1 MANIS
6 PVTNLDFF
14 ETKAA
19 LKTFLSNQTR
29 FADYDFEGSNMNV
42 LLDLLSY
49 NTFYNNYYYNMAIS
63 EMFLDSAQER
73 NSMISHAKELN
84 YLPRSRRSAKA
95 IVTFNIT
102 ASQAGNFFIIPKD
115 TKISGKCGNTTF
127 SFLTEK
133 AYTAVTAQVATLA
146 NPTVP
151 GVYLPRT
158 FTVAA
163 VDVFQGRLIT
173 ETLDIADT
181 VLSNN
186 MIDTRSLYVEVNGV
200 EYVYKT
206 DIFGITATD
215 KVFYLQPEEDEK
227 YSIQF
232 GQDKFGVQPE
242 SSDVITAKYRINS
255 AEEAN
260 GVTSMTSSG
269 IAGASNVSITVTSP
283 SVGGSS
289 AETNESIRT
298 FAPKALQVQER
309 AVTKRDYEIL
319 LRSRFPNIEAISV
332 YGGDEVDPPQFGK
345 VIISVDVTGGEG
357 AADFEIASFTD
368 YLKDKT
374 PLTIEPVFVPAKFLF
389 IDTVVDV
396 VFDPNITTKSASQ
409 IRSEVK
415 SAVTGYSTSSL
426 ADFNKTLRQSRLSAT
441 LDSVD
446 GSIIS
451 SSIFASPIIQ
461 VVPILNTIQNPAFSY
476 ETSLVKPYAYDA
488 ITGLSGFTPAIRT
501 TKLTIEGTVCRLQ
514 DDGAGKM
521 MAVTASSTSPSVF
534 KRSIG
539 TINYITGAV
548 KLSNLIVDSFEGN
561 AIKFIANSVA
571 KDVKAPKDRII
582 TIRDEDITV
591 NVTSLTE

>member
-6 PVTNLDFF
+6 PVQNLDFF
-14 ETKAA
+14 ETKSA
-19 LKTFLSNQTR
+19 LKTYLSNQNR

-42 LLDLLSY
+42 LLDLLAY

-73 NSMISHAKELN
+73 NSLVSHAKELN
-84 YLPRSRRSAKA
+84 YMPRSRRSAKA
-95 IVTFNIT
+95 TVTFNIT
-102 ASQAGNFFIIPKD
+102 ATQSGNFFVIPKD
-115 TKISGKCGNTTF
+115 TKVNGKCGNTTF
-127 SFLTEK
+127 TFIADK
-133 AYTAVTAQVATLA
+133 AYTAVSNEVAT
-146 NPTVP
+146 NPLGPRVYTAT
-151 GVYLPRT
+151 GVEVY
-158 FTVAA
+158 
-163 VDVFQGRLIT
+163 QGRLMT
-173 ETLDIADT
+173 ETLDISDT
-181 VLSNN
+181 TLSNE
-186 MIDTRSLYVEVNGV
+186 MIDSSSLYVEVNNE

-215 KVFYLQPEEDEK
+215 KVFYLQPEEDNK

-232 GQDKFGVQPE
+232 GQDKFGKQPTAG
-242 SSDVITAKYRINS
+242 DTITAKYRITS
-255 AEEAN
+255 GPDAN
-260 GVTSMTSSG
+260 GVTSMTSNG
-269 IAGASNVSITVTSP
+269 IAGAGGVNVTVTIP
-283 SVGGSS
+283 SAGGLLT
-289 AETNESIRT
+289 ETSESIRM

-319 LRSRFPNIEAISV
+319 LRNRFPNIEAISV

-409 IRSEVK
+409 IRSEITNAIT
-415 SAVTGYSTSSL
+415 SYSTSNL
-426 ADFNKTLRQSRLSAT
+426 ADFNKTLRQSRLAAT
-441 LDSVD
+441 LDAVD
-446 GSIIS
+446 NSIIS

-461 VVPILNTIQNPAFSY
+461 YVPVLSIVTNPAFSY
-476 ETSLVKPYAYDA
+476 ETALVQPYAYDA
-488 ITGLSGFTPAIRT
+488 TTGLSGFTPAVRT
-501 TKLTIEGTVCRLQ
+501 TKLTIEGTLCTLQ

-521 MAVTASSTSPSVF
+521 MAVTASTASVSVF

-539 TINYITGAV
+539 TINYSTGAI
-548 KLSNLIVDSFEGN
+548 KLSNLVVDSYEGS

-582 TIRDEDITV
+582 TIRGEDITV
-591 NVTSLTE
+591 NVTTLTE

>member
-6 PVTNLDFF
+6 PVQNLDFF
-14 ETKAA
+14 ETKTA
-19 LKTFLSNQTR
+19 LKNYLSNQDR

-42 LLDLLSY
+42 LLDLLAY

-95 IVTFNIT
+95 VVTFNIT
-102 ASQAGNFFIIPKD
+102 ATQSGNFFVIPKD
-115 TKISGKCGNTTF
+115 TKISGKCGNVTF
-127 SFLTEK
+127 TFLTEK
-133 AYTAVTAQVATLA
+133 AYTAVTTQVATDPLTPRLYTIA
-146 NPTVP
+146 NVE
-151 GVYLPRT
+151 
-158 FTVAA
+158 
-163 VDVFQGRLIT
+163 VFQGRLIT
-173 ETLDIADT
+173 ETLDISDT
-181 VLSNN
+181 TLSNK
-186 MIDTRSLYVEVNGV
+186 MIDTRSLYVEVNEE

-227 YSIQF
+227 YSLQF
-232 GQDKFGVQPE
+232 GQDKFGKQPTAG
-242 SSDVITAKYRINS
+242 DTITAKYRISS

-260 GVTSMTSSG
+260 GVTSMTSNG
-269 IAGASNVSITVTSP
+269 LAGAANVSIVVTTP
-283 SVGGSS
+283 SNGGLS
-289 AETNESIRT
+289 AETVESIRA

-309 AVTKRDYEIL
+309 AVTTRDYEIL
-319 LRSRFPNIEAISV
+319 LRNRFPNIEAISV

-389 IDTVVDV
+389 VDTVVDV

-409 IRSEVK
+409 IRSEVT
-415 SAVTGYSTSSL
+415 SAITAYSTASL
-426 ADFNKTLRQSRLSAT
+426 ADFNKTLRQSRLAAT
-441 LDSVD
+441 LDAVD
-446 GSIIS
+446 NSIIS

-461 VVPILNTIQNPAFSY
+461 YVPVLNTVSNPAFSY
-476 ETSLVKPYAYDA
+476 ETALVQPYAFDA
-488 ITGLSGFTPAIRT
+488 TTGLSGFTPAVRT
-501 TKLTIEGTVCRLQ
+501 TKLTIEGTLVTLQ

-521 MAVTASSTSPSVF
+521 MAVTASTSSVSVF

-539 TINYITGAV
+539 TINYTTGAI
-548 KLSNLIVDSFEGN
+548 KLSNLIVDSYEGG

-571 KDVKAPKDRII
+571 KDIKAPKDRII
-582 TIRDEDITV
+582 TIRGEDITV
-591 NVTSLTE
+591 NVTTLTE

>member
-6 PVTNLDFF
+6 PVQNLDFF
-14 ETKAA
+14 ETKTA
-19 LKTFLSNQTR
+19 LKNYLSNQAR

-42 LLDLLSY
+42 LLDLLAY

-95 IVTFNIT
+95 VVTFNVT
-102 ASQAGNFFIIPKD
+102 ATQSGNFFIIPKD
-115 TKISGKCGNTTF
+115 TKINGKCGNTTF
-127 SFLTEK
+127 TFLTEK
-133 AYTAVTAQVATLA
+133 AYTAVTAMTDASS
-146 NPTVP
+146 
-151 GVYLPRT
+151 PRK
-158 FTVAA
+158 FLVQD
-163 VDVFQGRLIT
+163 VEVFQGRLIT
-173 ETLDIADT
+173 ETLDTSNT

-186 MIDTRSLYVEVNGV
+186 MIDTRSLYVEVNGE

-232 GQDKFGVQPE
+232 GQDKFGKQPTPG
-242 SSDVITAKYRINS
+242 DNITAKYRINS

-260 GVTSMTSSG
+260 GVTSMTSNG
-269 IAGASNVSITVTSP
+269 LAGAANVSITVTTP
-283 SVGGSS
+283 SNGGLS
-289 AETNESIRT
+289 AESVESIRA

-309 AVTKRDYEIL
+309 AVTTRDYEIL
-319 LRSRFPNIEAISV
+319 LRNRFPNIEAISV
-332 YGGDEVDPPQFGK
+332 YGGDEVNPPQFGK

-389 IDTVVDV
+389 VDTVVDV
-396 VFDPNITTKSASQ
+396 VFDPNITTKSPSQ
-409 IRSEVK
+409 IRSEVTN
-415 SAVTGYSTSSL
+415 AITGYSTSTL
-426 ADFNKTLRQSRLSAT
+426 ADFNKTLRQSRLAAT
-441 LDSVD
+441 LDAVD
-446 GSIIS
+446 NSIIS

-461 VVPILNTIQNPAFSY
+461 YVPVLSTVSNPAFSY
-476 ETSLVKPYAYDA
+476 ETALVQPYAYDA
-488 ITGLSGFTPAIRT
+488 TTGLSGFTPAVRT
-501 TKLTIEGTVCRLQ
+501 TKLTIEGTLVTLQ

-521 MAVTASSTSPSVF
+521 MAVTASTASVSVF
-534 KRSIG
+534 KRNIG
-539 TINYITGAV
+539 TIDYSTGAI
-548 KLSNLIVDSFEGN
+548 KLSNLVVDSYEGG

-582 TIRDEDITV
+582 TIRGEDITV
-591 NVTSLTE
+591 NVTTLTE

>member
-6 PVTNLDFF
+6 PIQNLDFF
-14 ETKAA
+14 ETKSA
-19 LKTFLSNQTR
+19 LKTYLSNQDR

-42 LLDLLSY
+42 LLDLLAY

-95 IVTFNIT
+95 VVTFNVT
-102 ASQAGNFFIIPKD
+102 ATQSGNFFIIPKD
-115 TKISGKCGNTTF
+115 TKINGKCGNTTF
-127 SFLTEK
+127 TFLTEK
-133 AYTAVTAQVATLA
+133 AYTAVTAMTDASS
-146 NPTVP
+146 
-151 GVYLPRT
+151 PRK
-158 FTVAA
+158 FLVQD
-163 VDVFQGRLIT
+163 VEVFQGRLIT
-173 ETLDIADT
+173 ETLDTSNT

-186 MIDTRSLYVEVNGV
+186 MIDTRSLYVEVNGE

-232 GQDKFGVQPE
+232 GQDKFGKQPTPG
-242 SSDVITAKYRINS
+242 DNITAKYRINS

-260 GVTSMTSSG
+260 GVTSMTSNG
-269 IAGASNVSITVTSP
+269 LAGAANVSITVTTP
-283 SVGGSS
+283 SNGGLS
-289 AETNESIRT
+289 AESVESIRA

-309 AVTKRDYEIL
+309 AVTTRDYEIL
-319 LRSRFPNIEAISV
+319 LRNRFPNIEAISV
-332 YGGDEVDPPQFGK
+332 YGGDEVNPPEFGK

-357 AADFEIASFTD
+357 AADFEIASFTE

-389 IDTVVDV
+389 VDTVVDV
-396 VFDPNITTKSASQ
+396 VFDPNITTKSPSQ
-409 IRSEVK
+409 IRSEVTN
-415 SAVTGYSTSSL
+415 AITGYSTSTL
-426 ADFNKTLRQSRLSAT
+426 ADFNKTLRQSRLAAT
-441 LDSVD
+441 LDAVD
-446 GSIIS
+446 NSIIS

-461 VVPILNTIQNPAFSY
+461 YVPVLSTVSNPAFSY
-476 ETSLVKPYAYDA
+476 ETALVQPYAYDA
-488 ITGLSGFTPAIRT
+488 TTGLSGFTPAVRT
-501 TKLTIEGTVCRLQ
+501 TKLTIEGTLVTLQ
-514 DDGAGKM
+514 DDGSGKM
-521 MAVTASSTSPSVF
+521 MAVTASTASVSVF
-534 KRSIG
+534 KRNIG
-539 TINYITGAV
+539 TIDYSTGAI
-548 KLSNLIVDSFEGN
+548 KLSNLVVDSYEGS

-582 TIRDEDITV
+582 TIRGEDITV
-591 NVTSLTE
+591 NVTTLTE

>member
-6 PVTNLDFF
+6 PVQNLDFF
-14 ETKAA
+14 ETKSA
-19 LKTFLSNQTR
+19 LKTYLSNQDR

-42 LLDLLSY
+42 LLDLLAY

-73 NSMISHAKELN
+73 NSLVSHAKELN
-84 YLPRSRRSAKA
+84 YMPRSRRSAKA
-95 IVTFNIT
+95 TVTFNIT
-102 ASQAGNFFIIPKD
+102 ATQSGNFFVIPKD
-115 TKISGKCGNTTF
+115 TKVNGKCGNTTF
-127 SFLTEK
+127 TFIADK
-133 AYTAVTAQVATLA
+133 AYTAVSNEVAT
-146 NPTVP
+146 NPLGPRVYTAT
-151 GVYLPRT
+151 GVEVY
-158 FTVAA
+158 
-163 VDVFQGRLIT
+163 QGRLMT
-173 ETLDIADT
+173 ETLDISDT
-181 VLSNN
+181 TLSNE
-186 MIDTRSLYVEVNGV
+186 MIDSSSLYVEVNNE

-215 KVFYLQPEEDEK
+215 KVFYLQPEEDNK

-232 GQDKFGVQPE
+232 GQDKFGKQPTAG
-242 SSDVITAKYRINS
+242 DTITAKYRITS
-255 AEEAN
+255 GPDAN
-260 GVTSMTSSG
+260 GVTSMTSNG
-269 IAGASNVSITVTSP
+269 LTGAGGVNVTVTIP
-283 SVGGSS
+283 SAGGLLT
-289 AETNESIRT
+289 ETSESIRM

-332 YGGDEVDPPQFGK
+332 YGGDEVEPPQFGK

-357 AADFEIASFTD
+357 AADFEIASFSD

-409 IRSEVK
+409 IRSEVMAALT
-415 SAVTGYSTSSL
+415 SYSTTNLS
-426 ADFNKTLRQSRLSAT
+426 DFNKTLRQSRLAAA

-446 GSIIS
+446 NSIIS

-461 VVPILNTIQNPAFSY
+461 VVPILSTVQNPAFSY
-476 ETSLVKPYAYDA
+476 ETALVQPYAYDA
-488 ITGLSGFTPAIRT
+488 TTGLSGFTPAVRT
-501 TKLTIEGTVCRLQ
+501 SKLTIEGTLVSLQ

-521 MAVTASSTSPSVF
+521 MAVTASSADVSVF
-534 KRSIG
+534 KRNVG
-539 TINYITGAV
+539 TINYSTGAI
-548 KLSNLIVDSFEGN
+548 KLSNLIVDSYEGG

-582 TIRDEDITV
+582 TIRGEDITV

>member
-6 PVTNLDFF
+6 PVQDLDFF
-14 ETKAA
+14 ETKTA
-19 LKTFLSNQTR
+19 LKNYLSNQDR

-42 LLDLLSY
+42 LLDLLAY

-95 IVTFNIT
+95 VVTFNIT
-102 ASQAGNFFIIPKD
+102 ATQSGNFFVIPKD
-115 TKISGKCGNTTF
+115 TKISGKCGNVTF
-127 SFLTEK
+127 TFLTEK
-133 AYTAVTAQVATLA
+133 AYTAVTTQVAVII
-146 NPTVP
+146 N
-151 GVYLPRT
+151 GVVQPRT
-158 FTVAA
+158 YTATDVE
-163 VDVFQGRLIT
+163 VFQGRLIT
-173 ETLDIADT
+173 ETLDISDT
-181 VLSNN
+181 TLSNK
-186 MIDTRSLYVEVNGV
+186 MIDTRSLYVEVNEE

-227 YSIQF
+227 YSLQF
-232 GQDKFGVQPE
+232 GQDKFGKQPTAG
-242 SSDVITAKYRINS
+242 DTITAKYRISS

-260 GVTSMTSSG
+260 GVTSMTSNG
-269 IAGASNVSITVTSP
+269 LAGAANVSIVVTTP
-283 SVGGSS
+283 SNGGLS
-289 AETNESIRT
+289 AETVESIRA

-309 AVTKRDYEIL
+309 AVTTRDYEIL
-319 LRSRFPNIEAISV
+319 LRNRFPNIEAISV

-389 IDTVVDV
+389 VDTVVDV

-409 IRSEVK
+409 IRSEVT
-415 SAVTGYSTSSL
+415 SAITAYSTASL
-426 ADFNKTLRQSRLSAT
+426 ADFNKTLRQSRLAAT
-441 LDSVD
+441 LDAVD
-446 GSIIS
+446 NSIIS

-461 VVPILNTIQNPAFSY
+461 YVPVLNTVSNPAFSY
-476 ETSLVKPYAYDA
+476 ETALVQPYAFDA
-488 ITGLSGFTPAIRT
+488 TTGLSGFTPAVRT
-501 TKLTIEGTVCRLQ
+501 TKLTIEGTLVTLQ

-521 MAVTASSTSPSVF
+521 MAVTASTSSVSVF

-539 TINYITGAV
+539 TINYTTGAI
-548 KLSNLIVDSFEGN
+548 KLSNLIVDSYEGG

-571 KDVKAPKDRII
+571 KDIKAPKDRII
-582 TIRDEDITV
+582 TIRGEDITV
-591 NVTSLTE
+591 NVTTLTE

>member
-6 PVTNLDFF
+6 PVQNLDFF
-14 ETKAA
+14 ETKSA
-19 LKTFLSNQTR
+19 LKTYLSNQTR

-42 LLDLLSY
+42 LLDLLAY

-95 IVTFNIT
+95 VVTFTIT
-102 ASQAGNFFIIPKD
+102 ATQSGNFFIIPKD

-127 SFLTEK
+127 TFLTEK
-133 AYTAVTAQVATLA
+133 AYTAVTAMTNAA
-146 NPTVP
+146 S
-151 GVYLPRT
+151 PRT
-158 FTVAA
+158 FLAQNVE
-163 VDVFQGRLIT
+163 VYQGRLIT
-173 ETLDIADT
+173 ETLDTSNT

-186 MIDTRSLYVEVNGV
+186 MIDTRSLYVEVNGE

-227 YSIQF
+227 YSLQF
-232 GQDKFGVQPE
+232 GQDKFGKQPTPG
-242 SSDVITAKYRINS
+242 DNITAKYRINS

-269 IAGASNVSITVTSP
+269 LPGASNVSIVVTTPSNGGLSP
-283 SVGGSS
+283 
-289 AETNESIRT
+289 ETTESIRA

-319 LRSRFPNIEAISV
+319 LRNRFPNIEAISV

-389 IDTVVDV
+389 IDTVVDI

-409 IRSEVK
+409 IRSEITNAIT
-415 SAVTGYSTSSL
+415 SYSTSNL
-426 ADFNKTLRQSRLSAT
+426 ADFNKTLRQSRLAAT
-441 LDSVD
+441 LDAVD
-446 GSIIS
+446 NSIIS

-461 VVPILNTIQNPAFSY
+461 YVPILSTVTNPAFSY
-476 ETSLVKPYAYDA
+476 ETALVQPYAYDA
-488 ITGLSGFTPAIRT
+488 TTGLSGFTPAVRT
-501 TKLTIEGTVCRLQ
+501 TKLTIEGTLCTLQ

-521 MAVTASSTSPSVF
+521 MAVTASTASVSVF

-539 TINYITGAV
+539 TINYSTGAI
-548 KLSNLIVDSFEGN
+548 KLSNLVVDSYEGS

-582 TIRDEDITV
+582 TIRGEDITV
-591 NVTSLTE
+591 NVTTLTE

>member
-6 PVTNLDFF
+6 PVQNLDFF
-14 ETKAA
+14 ETKTA
-19 LKTFLSNQTR
+19 LKNYLSNQAR

-42 LLDLLSY
+42 LLDLLAY

-95 IVTFNIT
+95 VVTFSVT
-102 ASQAGNFFIIPKD
+102 ATQSGNFFIIPKD
-115 TKISGKCGNTTF
+115 TKINGKCGNTTF
-127 SFLTEK
+127 TFLTEK
-133 AYTAVTAQVATLA
+133 AYTAVTAMTDASS
-146 NPTVP
+146 
-151 GVYLPRT
+151 PRT
-158 FTVAA
+158 FLVQN
-163 VDVFQGRLIT
+163 VEVYQGRLIT
-173 ETLDIADT
+173 ETLDTSNT

-186 MIDTRSLYVEVNGV
+186 MIDTRSLYVEVNGE

-232 GQDKFGVQPE
+232 GQDKFGKQPTPG
-242 SSDVITAKYRINS
+242 DNITAKYRINS

-260 GVTSMTSSG
+260 GVRSMTSNG
-269 IAGASNVSITVTSP
+269 LAGAANVSITVTTP
-283 SVGGSS
+283 SNGGLS
-289 AETNESIRT
+289 AESVESIRT

-319 LRSRFPNIEAISV
+319 LRNRFPNIEAISV
-332 YGGDEVDPPQFGK
+332 YGGDEVNPPQFGK

-389 IDTVVDV
+389 VDTVVDV

-415 SAVTGYSTSSL
+415 SAITGYSTSTL
-426 ADFNKTLRQSRLSAT
+426 ADFNKTLRQSRLAAT

-461 VVPILNTIQNPAFSY
+461 VVPILNTIQNPAYSY

-488 ITGLSGFTPAIRT
+488 TTGLSGFTPAIRT

-521 MAVTASSTSPSVF
+521 MAVTASTASVSVF

-539 TINYITGAV
+539 TIDYSTGAI
-548 KLSNLIVDSFEGN
+548 KLSNLVVDSYEGS

-582 TIRDEDITV
+582 TIRGEDITV
-591 NVTSLTE
+591 NVTTLTE

>member
-6 PVTNLDFF
+6 PVQDLDFF
-14 ETKAA
+14 ETKTA
-19 LKTFLSNQTR
+19 LKNYLSNQDR

-42 LLDLLSY
+42 LLDLLAY

-95 IVTFNIT
+95 VVTFNIT
-102 ASQAGNFFIIPKD
+102 ATQSSNFFVIPKD
-115 TKISGKCGNTTF
+115 TKISGKCGNVTF
-127 SFLTEK
+127 TFLTEK
-133 AYTAVTAQVATLA
+133 AYTAVTTQVATDPLTPRLYTIA
-146 NPTVP
+146 NVE
-151 GVYLPRT
+151 
-158 FTVAA
+158 
-163 VDVFQGRLIT
+163 VFQGRLIT
-173 ETLDIADT
+173 ETLDISDT
-181 VLSNN
+181 TLSNK
-186 MIDTRSLYVEVNGV
+186 MIDTRSLYVEVNEE

-227 YSIQF
+227 YSLQF
-232 GQDKFGVQPE
+232 GQDKFGKQPTAG
-242 SSDVITAKYRINS
+242 DTITAKYRISS

-269 IAGASNVSITVTSP
+269 LAGAANVSIVVTTP
-283 SVGGSS
+283 SNGGLS
-289 AETNESIRT
+289 AETVESIRA

-309 AVTKRDYEIL
+309 AVTTRDYEIL
-319 LRSRFPNIEAISV
+319 LRNRFPNIEAISV

-389 IDTVVDV
+389 VDTVVDV

-409 IRSEVK
+409 IRSEVT
-415 SAVTGYSTSSL
+415 SAITAYSTASL
-426 ADFNKTLRQSRLSAT
+426 ADFNKTLRQSRLAAT
-441 LDSVD
+441 LDAVD
-446 GSIIS
+446 NSIIS

-461 VVPILNTIQNPAFSY
+461 YVPVLNTVSNPAFSY
-476 ETSLVKPYAYDA
+476 ETALVQPYAFDA
-488 ITGLSGFTPAIRT
+488 TTGLSGFTPAVRT
-501 TKLTIEGTVCRLQ
+501 TKLTIEGTLVTLQ

-521 MAVTASSTSPSVF
+521 MAVTASTSSVSVF

-539 TINYITGAV
+539 TINYTTGAI
-548 KLSNLIVDSFEGN
+548 KLSNLIVDSYEGG

-571 KDVKAPKDRII
+571 KDIKAPKDRII
-582 TIRDEDITV
+582 TIRGEDITV
-591 NVTSLTE
+591 NVTTLTE

>member
-6 PVTNLDFF
+6 PVQNLDFF
-14 ETKAA
+14 ETKTA
-19 LKTFLSNQTR
+19 LKNYLSNQAR

-42 LLDLLSY
+42 LLDLLAY

-95 IVTFNIT
+95 VVTFNVT
-102 ASQAGNFFIIPKD
+102 ATQSGNFFIIPKD
-115 TKISGKCGNTTF
+115 TKINGKCGNTTF
-127 SFLTEK
+127 TFLTEK
-133 AYTAVTAQVATLA
+133 AYTAVTAMTDASS
-146 NPTVP
+146 
-151 GVYLPRT
+151 PRK
-158 FTVAA
+158 FLVQD
-163 VDVFQGRLIT
+163 VEVFQGRLIT
-173 ETLDIADT
+173 ETLDTSNT

-186 MIDTRSLYVEVNGV
+186 MIDTRSLYVEVNGE

-232 GQDKFGVQPE
+232 GQDKFGKQPTPG
-242 SSDVITAKYRINS
+242 DNITAKYRINS

-260 GVTSMTSSG
+260 GVTSMTSNG
-269 IAGASNVSITVTSP
+269 LAGASNVSITVTTP
-283 SVGGSS
+283 SNGGLS
-289 AETNESIRT
+289 AESVESIRA

-309 AVTKRDYEIL
+309 AVTTRDYEIL
-319 LRSRFPNIEAISV
+319 LRNRFPNIEAISV
-332 YGGDEVDPPQFGK
+332 YGGDEVNPPQFGK

-389 IDTVVDV
+389 VDTVVDV
-396 VFDPNITTKSASQ
+396 VFDPNITTKSPSQ
-409 IRSEVK
+409 IRSEVTN
-415 SAVTGYSTSSL
+415 AITGYSTSTL
-426 ADFNKTLRQSRLSAT
+426 ADFNKTLRQSRLAAT
-441 LDSVD
+441 LDAVD
-446 GSIIS
+446 NSIIS

-461 VVPILNTIQNPAFSY
+461 YVPVLSTVSNPAFSY
-476 ETSLVKPYAYDA
+476 ETALVQPYAYDA
-488 ITGLSGFTPAIRT
+488 TTGLSGFTPAVRT
-501 TKLTIEGTVCRLQ
+501 TKLTIEGTLVTLQ

-521 MAVTASSTSPSVF
+521 MAVTASTASVSVF
-534 KRSIG
+534 KRNIG
-539 TINYITGAV
+539 TIDYSTGAI
-548 KLSNLIVDSFEGN
+548 KLSNLVVDSYEGG

-582 TIRDEDITV
+582 TIRGEDITV
-591 NVTSLTE
+591 NVTTLTE

>member
-6 PVTNLDFF
+6 PVQNLDFF
-14 ETKAA
+14 ETKSA
-19 LKTFLSNQTR
+19 LKTYLSNQDR

-42 LLDLLSY
+42 LLDLLAY

-73 NSMISHAKELN
+73 NSLVSHAKELN
-84 YLPRSRRSAKA
+84 YMPRSRRSAKA
-95 IVTFNIT
+95 TVTFNIT
-102 ASQAGNFFIIPKD
+102 ATQSGNFFVIPKD
-115 TKISGKCGNTTF
+115 TKVNGKCGNTTF
-127 SFLTEK
+127 TFIADK
-133 AYTAVTAQVATLA
+133 AYTAVSNEVAT
-146 NPTVP
+146 NPLGPRVYTAT
-151 GVYLPRT
+151 GVEVY
-158 FTVAA
+158 
-163 VDVFQGRLIT
+163 QGRLMT
-173 ETLDIADT
+173 ETLDISDT
-181 VLSNN
+181 TLSNE
-186 MIDTRSLYVEVNGV
+186 MIDSSSLYVEVNNE

-215 KVFYLQPEEDEK
+215 KVFYLQPEEDNK

-232 GQDKFGVQPE
+232 GQDKFGKQPTAG
-242 SSDVITAKYRINS
+242 DTITAKYRITS
-255 AEEAN
+255 GPDAN
-260 GVTSMTSSG
+260 GVTSMTSNG
-269 IAGASNVSITVTSP
+269 IAGAGSVNVTVTSP
-283 SVGGSS
+283 SAGGLLT
-289 AETNESIRT
+289 ETSESIRM

-332 YGGDEVDPPQFGK
+332 YGGDEVEPPQFGK

-357 AADFEIASFTD
+357 AADFEIASFSD

-409 IRSEVK
+409 IRSEVMAALT
-415 SAVTGYSTSSL
+415 SYSTTNLS
-426 ADFNKTLRQSRLSAT
+426 DFNKTLRQSRLAAA

-446 GSIIS
+446 NSIIS

-461 VVPILNTIQNPAFSY
+461 VVPILSTVQNPAFSY
-476 ETSLVKPYAYDA
+476 ETALVQPYAYDA
-488 ITGLSGFTPAIRT
+488 TTGLSGFTPAVRT
-501 TKLTIEGTVCRLQ
+501 SKLTIEGTLVSLQ

-521 MAVTASSTSPSVF
+521 MAVTASSADVSVF
-534 KRSIG
+534 KRNVG
-539 TINYITGAV
+539 TINYSTGAI
-548 KLSNLIVDSFEGN
+548 KLSNLIVDSYEGG

-582 TIRDEDITV
+582 TIRGEDITV

>member
-6 PVTNLDFF
+6 PVQNLDFF
-14 ETKAA
+14 ETKSA
-19 LKTFLSNQTR
+19 LKTYLSNQTR

-42 LLDLLSY
+42 LLDLLAY

-95 IVTFNIT
+95 VVTFTIT
-102 ASQAGNFFIIPKD
+102 ATQSGNFFIIPKD

-127 SFLTEK
+127 TFLTEK
-133 AYTAVTAQVATLA
+133 AYTAVTAMTNASS
-146 NPTVP
+146 
-151 GVYLPRT
+151 PRT
-158 FTVAA
+158 FLAQNVE
-163 VDVFQGRLIT
+163 VYQGRLIT
-173 ETLDIADT
+173 ETLDTSNT

-186 MIDTRSLYVEVNGV
+186 MIDTRSLYVEVNGE

-227 YSIQF
+227 YSLQF
-232 GQDKFGVQPE
+232 GQDKFGKQPTPG
-242 SSDVITAKYRINS
+242 DNITAKYRINS

-269 IAGASNVSITVTSP
+269 LTGASNVSIVVTTPSNGGLSP
-283 SVGGSS
+283 
-289 AETNESIRT
+289 ETTESIRA

-319 LRSRFPNIEAISV
+319 LRNRFPNIEAISV

-409 IRSEVK
+409 IRSEITNAIT
-415 SAVTGYSTSSL
+415 SYSTSNL
-426 ADFNKTLRQSRLSAT
+426 ADFNKTLRQSRLAAT
-441 LDSVD
+441 LDAVD
-446 GSIIS
+446 NSIIS

-461 VVPILNTIQNPAFSY
+461 YVPILSIVTNPAFSY
-476 ETSLVKPYAYDA
+476 ETALVQPYAYDA
-488 ITGLSGFTPAIRT
+488 TTGLSGFTPAVRT
-501 TKLTIEGTVCRLQ
+501 TKLTIEGTLCTLQ

-521 MAVTASSTSPSVF
+521 MAVTASTSSVSVF

-539 TINYITGAV
+539 TINYSTGAI
-548 KLSNLIVDSFEGN
+548 KLSNLVVDSYEGS

-582 TIRDEDITV
+582 TIRGEDITV
-591 NVTSLTE
+591 NVTTLTE

>member
-6 PVTNLDFF
+6 PVQNLDFF
-14 ETKAA
+14 ETKSA
-19 LKTFLSNQTR
+19 LKTYLSNQDR

-42 LLDLLSY
+42 LLDLLAY

-95 IVTFNIT
+95 VVTFTIT
-102 ASQAGNFFIIPKD
+102 ATQSGNYFIIPKD

-127 SFLTEK
+127 TFLTEK
-133 AYTAVTAQVATLA
+133 AYSAVTAMTNAA
-146 NPTVP
+146 A
-151 GVYLPRT
+151 PRT
-158 FTVAA
+158 FLVQD
-163 VDVFQGRLIT
+163 VEVFQGRLIT
-173 ETLDIADT
+173 ETLDTSNTI
-181 VLSNN
+181 LSNN
-186 MIDTRSLYVEVNGV
+186 MIDTRSLYVEVNGE

-206 DIFGITATD
+206 DIFGITSTD

-232 GQDKFGVQPE
+232 GQDKFGKQPTPG
-242 SSDVITAKYRINS
+242 DNITAKYRINS

-260 GVTSMTSSG
+260 GVRSMTSNG
-269 IAGASNVSITVTSP
+269 LAGAANVSITVTTP
-283 SVGGSS
+283 SNGGLS
-289 AETNESIRT
+289 AESVESIRA

-309 AVTKRDYEIL
+309 AVTTRDYEIL
-319 LRSRFPNIEAISV
+319 LRNRFPNIEAISV

-389 IDTVVDV
+389 VDTVVDV
-396 VFDPNITTKSASQ
+396 VFDPNITTKSPSQ
-409 IRSEVK
+409 IRSEITNAIT
-415 SAVTGYSTSSL
+415 SYSTSTLS
-426 ADFNKTLRQSRLSAT
+426 DFNKTLRQSRLAAT
-441 LDSVD
+441 LDAVD
-446 GSIIS
+446 NSIIS

-461 VVPILNTIQNPAFSY
+461 YVPVLSIVSNPAFSY
-476 ETSLVKPYAYDA
+476 ETALVQPYAYDA
-488 ITGLSGFTPAIRT
+488 TTGLSGFTPAVRT
-501 TKLTIEGTVCRLQ
+501 TKLTIEGTLCTLQ

-521 MAVTASSTSPSVF
+521 MAVTASTASVSVF

-539 TINYITGAV
+539 TINYSTGAI
-548 KLSNLIVDSFEGN
+548 KLSNLVVDSYEGS
-561 AIKFIANSVA
+561 AVKFIANSVA

-582 TIRDEDITV
+582 TIRGEDITV
-591 NVTSLTE
+591 NVTTLTE

>member
-6 PVTNLDFF
+6 PVQNLDFF
-14 ETKAA
+14 ETKSA
-19 LKTFLSNQTR
+19 LKTYLSNQTR

-42 LLDLLSY
+42 LLDLLAY

-95 IVTFNIT
+95 VVTFTIT
-102 ASQAGNFFIIPKD
+102 ATQSGNFFIIPKE

-127 SFLTEK
+127 TFLTEK
-133 AYTAVTAQVATLA
+133 AYTAVTAMTDAA
-146 NPTVP
+146 S
-151 GVYLPRT
+151 PRT
-158 FTVAA
+158 FLAQNVE
-163 VDVFQGRLIT
+163 VYQGRLIT
-173 ETLDIADT
+173 ETLDTSNT

-186 MIDTRSLYVEVNGV
+186 MIDTRSLYVEVNGE

-227 YSIQF
+227 YSLQF
-232 GQDKFGVQPE
+232 GQDKFGKHPTPG
-242 SSDVITAKYRINS
+242 DNITAKYRINS

-269 IAGASNVSITVTSP
+269 LSGASNVSITVTTPSNGGLSP
-283 SVGGSS
+283 
-289 AETNESIRT
+289 ETTESIRA

-319 LRSRFPNIEAISV
+319 LRNRFPNIEAISV

-409 IRSEVK
+409 IRSEVMAALT
-415 SAVTGYSTSSL
+415 SYSTTNLS
-426 ADFNKTLRQSRLSAT
+426 DFNKTLRQSRLAAA

-446 GSIIS
+446 NSIIS

-461 VVPILNTIQNPAFSY
+461 VVPILSTVQNPAFSY
-476 ETSLVKPYAYDA
+476 ETALVQPYAYDA
-488 ITGLSGFTPAIRT
+488 TTGLSGFTPAVRT
-501 TKLTIEGTVCRLQ
+501 SKLTIEGTLVSLQ

-521 MAVTASSTSPSVF
+521 MAVTASSADVSVF
-534 KRSIG
+534 KRNVG
-539 TINYITGAV
+539 TINYSTGAI
-548 KLSNLIVDSFEGN
+548 KLSNLIVDSYEGG

-582 TIRDEDITV
+582 TIRGEDITV

>member
-6 PVTNLDFF
+6 PVQNLDFF
-14 ETKAA
+14 ETKTA
-19 LKTFLSNQTR
+19 LKNYLSNQDR

-42 LLDLLSY
+42 LLDLLAY

-95 IVTFNIT
+95 VVTFNIT
-102 ASQAGNFFIIPKD
+102 ATQSGNFFVIPKD
-115 TKISGKCGNTTF
+115 TKISGKCGNVTF
-127 SFLTEK
+127 TFLTEK
-133 AYTAVTAQVATLA
+133 AYTAVTTQVAVIS
-146 NPTVP
+146 N
-151 GVYLPRT
+151 GVVQPRT
-158 FTVAA
+158 YTATDVE
-163 VDVFQGRLIT
+163 VFQGRLIT
-173 ETLDIADT
+173 ETLDISDT
-181 VLSNN
+181 TLSNK
-186 MIDTRSLYVEVNGV
+186 MIDTRSLYVEVNEE

-227 YSIQF
+227 YSLQF
-232 GQDKFGVQPE
+232 GQDKFGKQPTAG
-242 SSDVITAKYRINS
+242 DTITAKYRISS

-260 GVTSMTSSG
+260 GVTSMTSNG
-269 IAGASNVSITVTSP
+269 LAGAANVSIVVTTP
-283 SVGGSS
+283 SNGGLS
-289 AETNESIRT
+289 AETVESIRA

-309 AVTKRDYEIL
+309 AVTTRDYEIL
-319 LRSRFPNIEAISV
+319 LRNRFPNIEAISV

-389 IDTVVDV
+389 VDTVVDV

-409 IRSEVK
+409 IRSEVT
-415 SAVTGYSTSSL
+415 SAITAYSTASL
-426 ADFNKTLRQSRLSAT
+426 ADFNKTLRQSRLAAT
-441 LDSVD
+441 LDAVD
-446 GSIIS
+446 NSIIS

-461 VVPILNTIQNPAFSY
+461 YVPVLNTVSNPAFSY
-476 ETSLVKPYAYDA
+476 ETALVQPYAFDA
-488 ITGLSGFTPAIRT
+488 TTGLSGFTPAVRT
-501 TKLTIEGTVCRLQ
+501 TKLTIEGTLVTLQ

-521 MAVTASSTSPSVF
+521 MAVTASTSSVSVF

-539 TINYITGAV
+539 TINYTTGAI
-548 KLSNLIVDSFEGN
+548 KLSNLIVDSYEGG

-571 KDVKAPKDRII
+571 KDIKAPKDRII
-582 TIRDEDITV
+582 TIRGEDITV
-591 NVTSLTE
+591 NVTTLTE

>member
-6 PVTNLDFF
+6 PVQDLDFF
-14 ETKAA
+14 ETKTA
-19 LKTFLSNQTR
+19 LKNYLSNQDR

-42 LLDLLSY
+42 LLDLLAY

-95 IVTFNIT
+95 VVTFNIT
-102 ASQAGNFFIIPKD
+102 ATQSGNFFVIPKD
-115 TKISGKCGNTTF
+115 TKISGKCGNVTF
-127 SFLTEK
+127 TFLTEK
-133 AYTAVTAQVATLA
+133 AYTAVTTQVATDPLTPRLYTIA
-146 NPTVP
+146 NVE
-151 GVYLPRT
+151 
-158 FTVAA
+158 
-163 VDVFQGRLIT
+163 VFQGRLIT
-173 ETLDIADT
+173 ETLDISDT
-181 VLSNN
+181 TLSNK
-186 MIDTRSLYVEVNGV
+186 MIDTRSLYVEVNEE

-227 YSIQF
+227 YSLQF
-232 GQDKFGVQPE
+232 GQDKFGKQPTAG
-242 SSDVITAKYRINS
+242 DTITAKYRISS

-269 IAGASNVSITVTSP
+269 LAGAANVSIVVTTP
-283 SVGGSS
+283 SNGGLS
-289 AETNESIRT
+289 AETVESIRA

-309 AVTKRDYEIL
+309 AVTTRDYEIL
-319 LRSRFPNIEAISV
+319 LRNRFPNIEAISV

-389 IDTVVDV
+389 VDTVVDV

-409 IRSEVK
+409 IRSEVT
-415 SAVTGYSTSSL
+415 SAITAYSTASL
-426 ADFNKTLRQSRLSAT
+426 ADFNKTLRQSRLAAT
-441 LDSVD
+441 LDAVD
-446 GSIIS
+446 NSIIS

-461 VVPILNTIQNPAFSY
+461 YVPVLNTVSNPAFSY
-476 ETSLVKPYAYDA
+476 ETALVQPYAFDA
-488 ITGLSGFTPAIRT
+488 TTGLSGFTPAVRT
-501 TKLTIEGTVCRLQ
+501 TKLTIEGTLVTLQ

-521 MAVTASSTSPSVF
+521 MAVTASTSSVSVF

-539 TINYITGAV
+539 TINYTTGAI
-548 KLSNLIVDSFEGN
+548 KLSNLIVDSYEGG

-571 KDVKAPKDRII
+571 KDIRAPKDRII
-582 TIRDEDITV
+582 TIRGEDITV
-591 NVTSLTE
+591 NVTTLTE

>member
-6 PVTNLDFF
+6 PVQDLDFF
-14 ETKAA
+14 ETKTA
-19 LKTFLSNQTR
+19 LKNYLSNQDR

-42 LLDLLSY
+42 LLDLLAY

-95 IVTFNIT
+95 VVTFNIT
-102 ASQAGNFFIIPKD
+102 ATQSVNFFVIPKD
-115 TKISGKCGNTTF
+115 TKISGKCGNVTF
-127 SFLTEK
+127 TFLTEK
-133 AYTAVTAQVATLA
+133 AYTAVTTQVATDPLTPRLYTIA
-146 NPTVP
+146 NVE
-151 GVYLPRT
+151 
-158 FTVAA
+158 
-163 VDVFQGRLIT
+163 VFQGRLIT
-173 ETLDIADT
+173 ETLDISDT
-181 VLSNN
+181 TLSNK
-186 MIDTRSLYVEVNGV
+186 MIDTRSLYVEVNEE

-227 YSIQF
+227 YSLQF
-232 GQDKFGVQPE
+232 GQDKFGKQPTAG
-242 SSDVITAKYRINS
+242 DTITAKYRISS

-269 IAGASNVSITVTSP
+269 LAGAANVSIVVTTP
-283 SVGGSS
+283 SNGGLS
-289 AETNESIRT
+289 AETVESIRA

-309 AVTKRDYEIL
+309 AVTTRDYEIL
-319 LRSRFPNIEAISV
+319 LRNRFPNIEAISV

-389 IDTVVDV
+389 VDTIVDV

-409 IRSEVK
+409 IRSEVT
-415 SAVTGYSTSSL
+415 SAITAYSTASL
-426 ADFNKTLRQSRLSAT
+426 ADFNKTLRQSRLAAT
-441 LDSVD
+441 LDAVD
-446 GSIIS
+446 NSIIS

-461 VVPILNTIQNPAFSY
+461 YVPVLNTVSNPAFSY
-476 ETSLVKPYAYDA
+476 ETALVQPYAFDA
-488 ITGLSGFTPAIRT
+488 TTGLSGFTPAVRT
-501 TKLTIEGTVCRLQ
+501 TKLTIEGTLVTLQ

-521 MAVTASSTSPSVF
+521 MAVTASTSSVSVF

-539 TINYITGAV
+539 TINYTTGAI
-548 KLSNLIVDSFEGN
+548 KLSNLIVDSYEGG

-571 KDVKAPKDRII
+571 KDIKAPKDRII
-582 TIRDEDITV
+582 TIRGEDITV
-591 NVTSLTE
+591 NVTTLTE

>member
-6 PVTNLDFF
+6 PVQNLDFF
-14 ETKAA
+14 ETKSA
-19 LKTFLSNQTR
+19 LKTYLSNQTR

-42 LLDLLSY
+42 LLDLLAY

-95 IVTFNIT
+95 VVTFTIT
-102 ASQAGNFFIIPKD
+102 ATQSGNFFIIPKD

-127 SFLTEK
+127 TFLTEK
-133 AYTAVTAQVATLA
+133 AYTAVTAMTNASS
-146 NPTVP
+146 
-151 GVYLPRT
+151 PRT
-158 FTVAA
+158 FLAQNVE
-163 VDVFQGRLIT
+163 VYQGRLIT
-173 ETLDIADT
+173 ETLDTSNT

-186 MIDTRSLYVEVNGV
+186 MIDTRSLYVEVNGE

-227 YSIQF
+227 YSLQF
-232 GQDKFGVQPE
+232 GQDKFGKQPTPG
-242 SSDVITAKYRINS
+242 DNITAKYRINS

-269 IAGASNVSITVTSP
+269 LPGASNVSIVVTTPSNGGLSP
-283 SVGGSS
+283 
-289 AETNESIRT
+289 ETTESIRA

-319 LRSRFPNIEAISV
+319 LRNRFPNIEAISV

-389 IDTVVDV
+389 IDTVVDI

-409 IRSEVK
+409 IRSEITNAIT
-415 SAVTGYSTSSL
+415 SYSTSNL
-426 ADFNKTLRQSRLSAT
+426 ADFNKTLRQSRLAAT
-441 LDSVD
+441 LDAVD
-446 GSIIS
+446 NSIIS

-461 VVPILNTIQNPAFSY
+461 YVPVLSTVTNPAFSY
-476 ETSLVKPYAYDA
+476 ETALVQPYAYDA
-488 ITGLSGFTPAIRT
+488 TTGLSGFTPAVRT
-501 TKLTIEGTVCRLQ
+501 TKLTIEGTLCTLQ

-521 MAVTASSTSPSVF
+521 MAVTASTSSVSVF

-539 TINYITGAV
+539 TINYSTGAI
-548 KLSNLIVDSFEGN
+548 KLSNLVVDSYEGS

-582 TIRDEDITV
+582 TIRGEDITV
-591 NVTSLTE
+591 NVTTLTE

>member
-6 PVTNLDFF
+6 PVQNLDFF
-14 ETKAA
+14 ETKTA
-19 LKTFLSNQTR
+19 LKNYLSNQAR
-29 FADYDFEGSNMNV
+29 FADYDFDGSNMNV
-42 LLDLLSY
+42 LLDLLAY

-95 IVTFNIT
+95 VVTFNVT
-102 ASQAGNFFIIPKD
+102 ATQSGNFFIIPKD
-115 TKISGKCGNTTF
+115 TKINGKCGNTTF
-127 SFLTEK
+127 TFLTEK
-133 AYTAVTAQVATLA
+133 AYTAVTAMTDASS
-146 NPTVP
+146 
-151 GVYLPRT
+151 PRK
-158 FTVAA
+158 FLVQD
-163 VDVFQGRLIT
+163 VEVFQGRLIT
-173 ETLDIADT
+173 ETLDTSNT

-186 MIDTRSLYVEVNGV
+186 MIDTRSLYVEVNGE

-232 GQDKFGVQPE
+232 GQDKFGKQPTPG
-242 SSDVITAKYRINS
+242 DNITAKYRINS

-260 GVTSMTSSG
+260 GVTSMTSNG
-269 IAGASNVSITVTSP
+269 LAGASNVSITVTTP
-283 SVGGSS
+283 SNGGLS
-289 AETNESIRT
+289 AESVESIRA

-309 AVTKRDYEIL
+309 AVTTRDYEIL
-319 LRSRFPNIEAISV
+319 LRNRFPNIEAISV
-332 YGGDEVDPPQFGK
+332 YGGDEVNPPQFGK

-389 IDTVVDV
+389 VDTVVDV
-396 VFDPNITTKSASQ
+396 VFDPNITTKSPSQ
-409 IRSEVK
+409 IRSEVTN
-415 SAVTGYSTSSL
+415 AITGYSTSTL
-426 ADFNKTLRQSRLSAT
+426 ADFNKTLRQSRLAAT
-441 LDSVD
+441 LDAVD
-446 GSIIS
+446 NSIIS

-461 VVPILNTIQNPAFSY
+461 YVPVLSTVSNPAFSY
-476 ETSLVKPYAYDA
+476 ETALVQPYAYDA
-488 ITGLSGFTPAIRT
+488 TTGLSGFTPAVRT
-501 TKLTIEGTVCRLQ
+501 TKLTIEGTLVTLQ

-521 MAVTASSTSPSVF
+521 MAVTASTASVSVF
-534 KRSIG
+534 KRNIG
-539 TINYITGAV
+539 TIDYSTGAI
-548 KLSNLIVDSFEGN
+548 KLSNLVVDSYEGG

-582 TIRDEDITV
+582 TIRGEDITV
-591 NVTSLTE
+591 NVTTLTE

>member
-6 PVTNLDFF
+6 PVQNLDFF
-14 ETKAA
+14 ETKSA
-19 LKTFLSNQTR
+19 LKTYLSNQDR

-42 LLDLLSY
+42 LLDLLAY

-73 NSMISHAKELN
+73 NSIVSHAKELN

-95 IVTFNIT
+95 NVTINIT
-102 ASQAGNFFIIPKD
+102 ATQAGNFFIIPKD
-115 TKISGKCGNTTF
+115 TKINGKCGNTTF

-133 AYTAVTAQVATLA
+133 AYTATTSQILQRDSNGNIIVV
-146 NPTVP
+146 
-151 GVYLPRT
+151 PRT
-158 FTVAA
+158 YTVSG
-163 VDVFQGRLIT
+163 VEVFQGRLIT
-173 ETLDIADT
+173 ETLDITDT
-181 VLSNN
+181 TLSNS
-186 MIDTRSLYVEVNGV
+186 MIDTRSLYVEVNGE

-215 KVFYLQPEEDEK
+215 KVFYLQPEEDQK
-227 YSIQF
+227 YSLQF
-232 GQDKFGVQPE
+232 GQDKFGKQPTA
-242 SSDVITAKYRINS
+242 SDVITAKYRIT
-255 AEEAN
+255 AGPDAN
-260 GVTSMTSSG
+260 GVNSMTSNG
-269 IAGASNVSITVTSP
+269 IAGSAGVSITVNTASA
-283 SVGGSS
+283 GGMIS
-289 AETNESIRT
+289 ETGDSIRT

-309 AVTKRDYEIL
+309 AVTTRDYEIL
-319 LRSRFPNIEAISV
+319 LRNRFPNIEAISV

-357 AADFEIASFTD
+357 AADFEIASFAD

-409 IRSEVK
+409 IRSEVMAALT
-415 SAVTGYSTSSL
+415 SYSTTNLS
-426 ADFNKTLRQSRLSAT
+426 DFNKTLRQSRLAAT

-446 GSIIS
+446 NSIIS
-451 SSIFASPIIQ
+451 SSIFASAIIQ
-461 VVPILNTIQNPAFSY
+461 VVPTLNTVSNPAFSY
-476 ETSLVKPYAYDA
+476 ETALVQPYAYDA
-488 ITGLSGFTPAIRT
+488 TTGLSGFTPAVRT
-501 TKLTIEGTVCRLQ
+501 TKLTIEGTLVTLQ

-521 MAVTASSTSPSVF
+521 MAVTASSSDVSVF
-534 KRSIG
+534 KRNVG
-539 TINYITGAV
+539 TINYSTGAI
-548 KLSNLIVDSFEGN
+548 KLSNLIVDSYEGG

-582 TIRDEDITV
+582 TIRGEDITV
-591 NVTSLTE
+591 NVTSLAE

>member
-6 PVTNLDFF
+6 PVQNLDFF
-14 ETKAA
+14 ETKSA
-19 LKTFLSNQTR
+19 LKTYLSNQDR

-42 LLDLLSY
+42 LLDLLAY

-73 NSMISHAKELN
+73 NSLVSHAKELN
-84 YLPRSRRSAKA
+84 YMPRSRRSAKA
-95 IVTFNIT
+95 TVTFNIT
-102 ASQAGNFFIIPKD
+102 ATQSGNFFVIPKD
-115 TKISGKCGNTTF
+115 TKVNGKCGNTTF
-127 SFLTEK
+127 TFIADK
-133 AYTAVTAQVATLA
+133 AYTAVSNEVAT
-146 NPTVP
+146 NPLGPRVYTAT
-151 GVYLPRT
+151 GVEVY
-158 FTVAA
+158 
-163 VDVFQGRLIT
+163 QGRLMT
-173 ETLDIADT
+173 ETLDISDT
-181 VLSNN
+181 TLSNE
-186 MIDTRSLYVEVNGV
+186 MIDSSSLYVEVNNE

-215 KVFYLQPEEDEK
+215 KVFYLQPEEDNK

-232 GQDKFGVQPE
+232 GQDKFGKQPTAG
-242 SSDVITAKYRINS
+242 DTITAKYRITS
-255 AEEAN
+255 GPDAN
-260 GVTSMTSSG
+260 GVTSMTSNG
-269 IAGASNVSITVTSP
+269 IAGAGSVNVTVTSP
-283 SVGGSS
+283 SAGGLLT
-289 AETNESIRT
+289 ETSESIRM

-332 YGGDEVDPPQFGK
+332 YGGDEVEPPQFGK

-357 AADFEIASFTD
+357 AADFEIASFSD

-409 IRSEVK
+409 IRSE
-415 SAVTGYSTSSL
+415 ATNAITAYSTTNL
-426 ADFNKTLRQSRLSAT
+426 ADFNKTLRQSRLAAA

-446 GSIIS
+446 NSIIS

-461 VVPILNTIQNPAFSY
+461 FVPILNTVQNPAFSY
-476 ETSLVKPYAYDA
+476 ETPLVKPYAYDVT
-488 ITGLSGFTPAIRT
+488 TGLDGFTPAVRT
-501 TKLTIEGTVCRLQ
+501 TKLTIEGTLVTLQ

-521 MAVTASSTSPSVF
+521 MAVTASTATTSVF

-539 TINYITGAV
+539 TINYSTGAI
-548 KLSNLIVDSFEGN
+548 KLSNLIVDSFEGG
-561 AIKFIANSVA
+561 AVKFIANSVA

-582 TIRDEDITV
+582 TIRGEDITV

>member
-6 PVTNLDFF
+6 PVQDLDFF
-14 ETKAA
+14 ETKTA
-19 LKTFLSNQTR
+19 LKNYLSNQDR

-42 LLDLLSY
+42 LLDLLAY

-95 IVTFNIT
+95 VVTFNIT
-102 ASQAGNFFIIPKD
+102 ATQSSNFFVIPKD
-115 TKISGKCGNTTF
+115 TKISGKCGNVTF
-127 SFLTEK
+127 TFLTEK
-133 AYTAVTAQVATLA
+133 AYTAVTTQVATDPLTPRLYTIA
-146 NPTVP
+146 NVE
-151 GVYLPRT
+151 
-158 FTVAA
+158 
-163 VDVFQGRLIT
+163 VFQGRLIT
-173 ETLDIADT
+173 ETLDISDT
-181 VLSNN
+181 TLSNK
-186 MIDTRSLYVEVNGV
+186 MIDTRSLYVEVNEE

-227 YSIQF
+227 YSLQF
-232 GQDKFGVQPE
+232 GQDKFGKQPTAG
-242 SSDVITAKYRINS
+242 DTITAKYRISS

-269 IAGASNVSITVTSP
+269 LAGAANVSIVVTTP
-283 SVGGSS
+283 SNGGLS
-289 AETNESIRT
+289 AETVESIRA

-309 AVTKRDYEIL
+309 AVTTRDYEIL
-319 LRSRFPNIEAISV
+319 LRNRFPNIEAISV

-389 IDTVVDV
+389 VDTVVDV

-409 IRSEVK
+409 IRSEVT
-415 SAVTGYSTSSL
+415 SAITAYSTASL
-426 ADFNKTLRQSRLSAT
+426 ADFNKTLRQSRLAAT
-441 LDSVD
+441 LDAVD
-446 GSIIS
+446 NSIIS

-461 VVPILNTIQNPAFSY
+461 YVPVLNTVSNPAFSY
-476 ETSLVKPYAYDA
+476 ETALVQPYAFDA
-488 ITGLSGFTPAIRT
+488 TTGLSGFTPAVRT
-501 TKLTIEGTVCRLQ
+501 TKLTIEGTLVTLQ

-521 MAVTASSTSPSVF
+521 MAVTASTSSVSVF

-539 TINYITGAV
+539 TINYTTGAI
-548 KLSNLIVDSFEGN
+548 KLSNLIVDSYEGG
-561 AIKFIANSVA
+561 AIKFIANSVS
-571 KDVKAPKDRII
+571 KDIKAPKDRII
-582 TIRDEDITV
+582 TIRGEDITV
-591 NVTSLTE
+591 NVTTLTE

>member
-6 PVTNLDFF
+6 PVQNLDFF
-14 ETKAA
+14 ETKSA
-19 LKTFLSNQTR
+19 LKTYLSNQDR

-42 LLDLLSY
+42 LLDLLAY

-73 NSMISHAKELN
+73 NSLVSHAKELN
-84 YLPRSRRSAKA
+84 YMPRSRRSAKA
-95 IVTFNIT
+95 TVTFNIT
-102 ASQAGNFFIIPKD
+102 ATQSGNFFVIPKD
-115 TKISGKCGNTTF
+115 TKVNGKCGNTTF
-127 SFLTEK
+127 TFIADK
-133 AYTAVTAQVATLA
+133 AYTAVSNEVAT
-146 NPTVP
+146 NPLGPRVYTAT
-151 GVYLPRT
+151 GVEVY
-158 FTVAA
+158 
-163 VDVFQGRLIT
+163 QGRLMT
-173 ETLDIADT
+173 ETLDISDT
-181 VLSNN
+181 TLSNE
-186 MIDTRSLYVEVNGV
+186 MIDSSSLYVEVNNE

-227 YSIQF
+227 YSLQF
-232 GQDKFGVQPE
+232 GQDKFGKQPTQG
-242 SSDVITAKYRINS
+242 DTITAKYRISS
-255 AEEAN
+255 AEDAN
-260 GVTSMTSSG
+260 GVRSMTSNG
-269 IAGASNVSITVTSP
+269 LAGASNVTINVSTISN
-283 SVGGSS
+283 GGLS
-289 AETNESIRT
+289 AESVESIRS

-309 AVTKRDYEIL
+309 AVTTRDYEIL
-319 LRSRFPNIEAISV
+319 LRNRFPNIEAISV

-357 AADFEIASFTD
+357 AADFEIASFSD

-396 VFDPNITTKSASQ
+396 VFDPNLTTKSASQ
-409 IRSEVK
+409 IRSEVTNAIT
-415 SAVTGYSTSSL
+415 SYSTTNL
-426 ADFNKTLRQSRLSAT
+426 NDFNKTLRQSRLAAA

-446 GSIIS
+446 NSIIS

-461 VVPILNTIQNPAFSY
+461 FVPVVGTIQNPAFSY
-476 ETSLVKPYAYDA
+476 ETALVQPYAYDA
-488 ITGLSGFTPAIRT
+488 TTGLSGFTPAVRT
-501 TKLTIEGTVCRLQ
+501 SKLTIEGTLVSLQ

-521 MAVTASSTSPSVF
+521 MAVTASSADVSVF
-534 KRSIG
+534 KRNVG
-539 TINYITGAV
+539 TINYSTGAI
-548 KLSNLIVDSFEGN
+548 KLSNLIVDSYEGG

-582 TIRDEDITV
+582 TIRGEDITV

>member
-6 PVTNLDFF
+6 PVQDLDFF
-14 ETKAA
+14 ETKTA
-19 LKTFLSNQTR
+19 LKNYLSNQDR

-42 LLDLLSY
+42 LLDLLAY

-95 IVTFNIT
+95 VVTFNIT
-102 ASQAGNFFIIPKD
+102 ATQSGNFFVIPKD
-115 TKISGKCGNTTF
+115 TKISGKCGNVTF
-127 SFLTEK
+127 TFLTEK
-133 AYTAVTAQVATLA
+133 AYTAVTTQVATDPLTPRLYTIA
-146 NPTVP
+146 NVE
-151 GVYLPRT
+151 
-158 FTVAA
+158 
-163 VDVFQGRLIT
+163 VFQGRLIT
-173 ETLDIADT
+173 ETLDISDT
-181 VLSNN
+181 TLSNK
-186 MIDTRSLYVEVNGV
+186 MIDTRSLYVEVNEE

-227 YSIQF
+227 YSLQF
-232 GQDKFGVQPE
+232 GQDKFGKQPTAG
-242 SSDVITAKYRINS
+242 DTITAKYRISS

-260 GVTSMTSSG
+260 GVTSMTSNG
-269 IAGASNVSITVTSP
+269 LAGAANVSIVVTTP
-283 SVGGSS
+283 SNGGLS
-289 AETNESIRT
+289 AETVESIRA

-309 AVTKRDYEIL
+309 AVTTRDYEIL
-319 LRSRFPNIEAISV
+319 LRNRFPNIEAISV

-389 IDTVVDV
+389 VDTIVDV

-409 IRSEVK
+409 IRSEVT
-415 SAVTGYSTSSL
+415 SAITAYSTASL
-426 ADFNKTLRQSRLSAT
+426 ADFNKTLRQSRLAAT
-441 LDSVD
+441 LDAVD
-446 GSIIS
+446 NSIIS

-461 VVPILNTIQNPAFSY
+461 YVPVLNTVSNPAFSY
-476 ETSLVKPYAYDA
+476 ETALVQPYAFDA
-488 ITGLSGFTPAIRT
+488 TTGLSGFTPAVRT
-501 TKLTIEGTVCRLQ
+501 TKLTIEGTLVTLQ

-521 MAVTASSTSPSVF
+521 MAVTASTSSVSVF

-539 TINYITGAV
+539 TINYTTGAI
-548 KLSNLIVDSFEGN
+548 KLSNLIVDSYEGG

-571 KDVKAPKDRII
+571 KDIKAPKDRII
-582 TIRDEDITV
+582 TIRGEDITV
-591 NVTSLTE
+591 NVTTLTE

>member
-6 PVTNLDFF
+6 PVQNLDFF
-14 ETKAA
+14 ETKSA
-19 LKTFLSNQTR
+19 LKTYLSNQDR

-42 LLDLLSY
+42 LLDLLAY

-73 NSMISHAKELN
+73 NSLVSHAKELN
-84 YLPRSRRSAKA
+84 YMPRSRRSAKA
-95 IVTFNIT
+95 TVTFNIT
-102 ASQAGNFFIIPKD
+102 ATQSGNFFVIPKD
-115 TKISGKCGNTTF
+115 TKVNGKCGNTTF
-127 SFLTEK
+127 TFIADK
-133 AYTAVTAQVATLA
+133 AYTAVSNEVAT
-146 NPTVP
+146 NPLGPRVYTAT
-151 GVYLPRT
+151 GVEVY
-158 FTVAA
+158 
-163 VDVFQGRLIT
+163 QGRLMT
-173 ETLDIADT
+173 ETLDISDT
-181 VLSNN
+181 TLSNE
-186 MIDTRSLYVEVNGV
+186 MIDSSSLYVEVNNE

-215 KVFYLQPEEDEK
+215 KVFYLQPEEDNK

-232 GQDKFGVQPE
+232 GQDKFGKQPTAG
-242 SSDVITAKYRINS
+242 DTITAKYRITS
-255 AEEAN
+255 GPDAN
-260 GVTSMTSSG
+260 GVTSMTSNG
-269 IAGASNVSITVTSP
+269 LTGAGGVNVTVTIP
-283 SVGGSS
+283 SAGGLLT
-289 AETNESIRT
+289 ETSESIRM

-332 YGGDEVDPPQFGK
+332 YGGDEVEPPQFGK

-357 AADFEIASFTD
+357 AADFEIASFSD

-409 IRSEVK
+409 IRSEVTAALT
-415 SAVTGYSTSSL
+415 SYSTTNLS
-426 ADFNKTLRQSRLSAT
+426 DFNKTLRQSRLAAA
-441 LDSVD
+441 LDAVD
-446 GSIIS
+446 NSIIS

-461 VVPILNTIQNPAFSY
+461 FVPVVGTIQNPAFSY
-476 ETSLVKPYAYDA
+476 ETALVQPYAYDA
-488 ITGLSGFTPAIRT
+488 TTGLSGFTPAVRT
-501 TKLTIEGTVCRLQ
+501 SKLTIEGTLVTLQ

-521 MAVTASSTSPSVF
+521 MAVTASTATTSVF

-539 TINYITGAV
+539 TINYSTGAI
-548 KLSNLIVDSFEGN
+548 KLSNLIVDSFEGG
-561 AIKFIANSVA
+561 AVKFIANSVA

-582 TIRDEDITV
+582 TIRGEDITV

>member
-6 PVTNLDFF
+6 PVQNLDFF
-14 ETKAA
+14 ETKSA
-19 LKTFLSNQTR
+19 LKTYLSNQTR

-42 LLDLLSY
+42 LLDLLAY

-95 IVTFNIT
+95 VVTFTIT
-102 ASQAGNFFIIPKD
+102 ATQSGNFFIIPKD

-127 SFLTEK
+127 TFLTEK
-133 AYTAVTAQVATLA
+133 AYTAVTAMTNADS
-146 NPTVP
+146 
-151 GVYLPRT
+151 PRT
-158 FTVAA
+158 FLAQNVE
-163 VDVFQGRLIT
+163 VYQGRLIT
-173 ETLDIADT
+173 ETLDTSNT

-186 MIDTRSLYVEVNGV
+186 MIDTRSLYVEVNGE

-227 YSIQF
+227 YSLQF
-232 GQDKFGVQPE
+232 GQDKFGKHPTPG
-242 SSDVITAKYRINS
+242 DNITAKYRINS

-269 IAGASNVSITVTSP
+269 LSGASNVSIVVTTPSNGGLSP
-283 SVGGSS
+283 
-289 AETNESIRT
+289 ETTESIRA

-319 LRSRFPNIEAISV
+319 LRNRFPNIEAISV

-389 IDTVVDV
+389 IDTVVDI

-409 IRSEVK
+409 IRSEITNAIT
-415 SAVTGYSTSSL
+415 SYSTSNL
-426 ADFNKTLRQSRLSAT
+426 ADFNKTLRQSRLAAT
-441 LDSVD
+441 LDAVD
-446 GSIIS
+446 NSIIS

-461 VVPILNTIQNPAFSY
+461 YVPVLSTVTNPAFSY
-476 ETSLVKPYAYDA
+476 ETALVQPYAYDA
-488 ITGLSGFTPAIRT
+488 TTGLSGFTPAVRT
-501 TKLTIEGTVCRLQ
+501 TKLTIEGTLCTLQ

-521 MAVTASSTSPSVF
+521 MAVTASTASVSVF

-539 TINYITGAV
+539 TINYSTGAI
-548 KLSNLIVDSFEGN
+548 KLSNLVVDSYEGG

-582 TIRDEDITV
+582 TIRGEDITV
-591 NVTSLTE
+591 NVTTLTE

>member
-6 PVTNLDFF
+6 PVQNLDFF
-14 ETKAA
+14 ETKSA
-19 LKTFLSNQTR
+19 LKTYLSNQDR

-42 LLDLLSY
+42 LLDLLAY

-73 NSMISHAKELN
+73 NSLVSHAKELN
-84 YLPRSRRSAKA
+84 YMPRSRRSAKA
-95 IVTFNIT
+95 TVTFNIT
-102 ASQAGNFFIIPKD
+102 ATQSGNFFVIPKD
-115 TKISGKCGNTTF
+115 TKVNGKCGNTTF
-127 SFLTEK
+127 TFIADK
-133 AYTAVTAQVATLA
+133 AYTAVSNEVAT
-146 NPTVP
+146 NPLGPRVYTAT
-151 GVYLPRT
+151 GVEVY
-158 FTVAA
+158 
-163 VDVFQGRLIT
+163 QGRLMT
-173 ETLDIADT
+173 ETLDISDT
-181 VLSNN
+181 TLSNE
-186 MIDTRSLYVEVNGV
+186 MIDSSSLYVEVNNE

-227 YSIQF
+227 YSLQF
-232 GQDKFGVQPE
+232 GQDKFGKQPTAG
-242 SSDVITAKYRINS
+242 DTITAKYRITS
-255 AEEAN
+255 GPDAN
-260 GVTSMTSSG
+260 GVNSMTSNG
-269 IAGASNVSITVTSP
+269 IAGSAGVSITVNTASA
-283 SVGGSS
+283 GGMIS
-289 AETNESIRT
+289 ETGDSIRT

-309 AVTKRDYEIL
+309 AVTTRDYEIL
-319 LRSRFPNIEAISV
+319 LRNRFPNIEAISV

-357 AADFEIASFTD
+357 AADFEIASFSD

-409 IRSEVK
+409 IRSEVMAALT
-415 SAVTGYSTSSL
+415 SYSTTNLS
-426 ADFNKTLRQSRLSAT
+426 DFNKTLRQSRLAAA

-446 GSIIS
+446 NSIIS

-461 VVPILNTIQNPAFSY
+461 VVPILSTVQNPAFSY
-476 ETSLVKPYAYDA
+476 ETALVQPYAYDA
-488 ITGLSGFTPAIRT
+488 TTGLSGFTPAVRT
-501 TKLTIEGTVCRLQ
+501 SKLTIEGTLVSLQ

-521 MAVTASSTSPSVF
+521 MAVTASSADVSVF
-534 KRSIG
+534 KRNVG
-539 TINYITGAV
+539 TINYSTGAI
-548 KLSNLIVDSFEGN
+548 KLSNLIVDSYEGG

-582 TIRDEDITV
+582 TIRGEDITV

>member
-6 PVTNLDFF
+6 PVQNLDFF
-14 ETKAA
+14 ETKSA
-19 LKTFLSNQTR
+19 LKTYLSNQTR

-42 LLDLLSY
+42 LLDLLAY

-95 IVTFNIT
+95 VVTFTIT
-102 ASQAGNFFIIPKD
+102 ATQSGNFFIIPKE

-127 SFLTEK
+127 TFLTEK
-133 AYTAVTAQVATLA
+133 AYTAVTAMTDAA
-146 NPTVP
+146 S
-151 GVYLPRT
+151 PRT
-158 FTVAA
+158 FLAQNVE
-163 VDVFQGRLIT
+163 VYQGRLIT
-173 ETLDIADT
+173 ETLDTSNT

-186 MIDTRSLYVEVNGV
+186 MIDTRSLYVEVNGE

-227 YSIQF
+227 YSLQF
-232 GQDKFGVQPE
+232 GQDKFGKHPTPG
-242 SSDVITAKYRINS
+242 DNITAKYRINS

-269 IAGASNVSITVTSP
+269 LSGASNVSITVTTPSNGGLSP
-283 SVGGSS
+283 
-289 AETNESIRT
+289 ETTESIRA

-319 LRSRFPNIEAISV
+319 LRNRFPNIEAISV

-357 AADFEIASFTD
+357 AADFEIASFSD

-409 IRSEVK
+409 IRSEVMAALT
-415 SAVTGYSTSSL
+415 SYSTTNLS
-426 ADFNKTLRQSRLSAT
+426 DFNKTLRQSRLAAA

-446 GSIIS
+446 NSIIS

-461 VVPILNTIQNPAFSY
+461 VVPILSTVQNPAFSY
-476 ETSLVKPYAYDA
+476 ETALVQPYAYDA
-488 ITGLSGFTPAIRT
+488 TTGLSGFTPAVRT
-501 TKLTIEGTVCRLQ
+501 SKLTIEGTLVSLQ

-521 MAVTASSTSPSVF
+521 MAVTASSADVSVF
-534 KRSIG
+534 KRNVG
-539 TINYITGAV
+539 TINYSTGAI
-548 KLSNLIVDSFEGN
+548 KLSNLIVDSYEGG

-582 TIRDEDITV
+582 TIRGEDITV

>member
-6 PVTNLDFF
+6 PVQNLDFF
-14 ETKAA
+14 ETKSA
-19 LKTFLSNQTR
+19 LKTYLSNQDR

-42 LLDLLSY
+42 LLDLLAY

-73 NSMISHAKELN
+73 NSLVSHAKELN
-84 YLPRSRRSAKA
+84 YMPRSRRSAKA
-95 IVTFNIT
+95 TVTFNIT
-102 ASQAGNFFIIPKD
+102 ATQSGNFFVIPKD
-115 TKISGKCGNTTF
+115 TKVNGKCGNTTF
-127 SFLTEK
+127 TFIADK
-133 AYTAVTAQVATLA
+133 AYTAVSNEVAT
-146 NPTVP
+146 NPLGPRVYTAT
-151 GVYLPRT
+151 GVEVY
-158 FTVAA
+158 
-163 VDVFQGRLIT
+163 QGRLMT
-173 ETLDIADT
+173 ETLDISDT
-181 VLSNN
+181 TLSNE
-186 MIDTRSLYVEVNGV
+186 MIDSSSLYVEVNNE

-215 KVFYLQPEEDEK
+215 KVFYLQPEEDNK

-232 GQDKFGVQPE
+232 GQDKFGKQPTAG
-242 SSDVITAKYRINS
+242 DTITAKYRITS
-255 AEEAN
+255 GPDAN
-260 GVTSMTSSG
+260 GVTSMTSNGISG
-269 IAGASNVSITVTSP
+269 AGGVNVTVTIP
-283 SVGGSS
+283 SAGGLLT
-289 AETNESIRT
+289 ETSESIRM

-332 YGGDEVDPPQFGK
+332 YGGDEVEPPQFGK

-357 AADFEIASFTD
+357 AADFEIASFSD

-389 IDTVVDV
+389 IDTVVDIV
-396 VFDPNITTKSASQ
+396 MDPNLTTKSASQ
-409 IRSEVK
+409 IRSEVTN
-415 SAVTGYSTSSL
+415 AITAYSTTNL
-426 ADFNKTLRQSRLSAT
+426 ADFNKTLRQSRLAAA

-446 GSIIS
+446 NSIIS

-461 VVPILNTIQNPAFSY
+461 FVPILNTVQNPAFSY
-476 ETSLVKPYAYDA
+476 ETPLVKPYAYDA
-488 ITGLSGFTPAIRT
+488 TTGLDGFTPAVRT
-501 TKLTIEGTVCRLQ
+501 SKLTIEGTLVTLQ

-521 MAVTASSTSPSVF
+521 MAVTASTATTSVF

-539 TINYITGAV
+539 TINYSTGAI
-548 KLSNLIVDSFEGN
+548 KLSNLIVDSFEGG
-561 AIKFIANSVA
+561 AVKFIANSVA

-582 TIRDEDITV
+582 TIRGEDITV

>member
-6 PVTNLDFF
+6 PVQNLDFF
-14 ETKAA
+14 ETKSA
-19 LKTFLSNQTR
+19 LKTYLSNQDR

-42 LLDLLSY
+42 LLDLLAY

-73 NSMISHAKELN
+73 NSLVSHAKELN
-84 YLPRSRRSAKA
+84 YMPRSRRSAKA
-95 IVTFNIT
+95 TVTFNIT
-102 ASQAGNFFIIPKD
+102 ATQSGNFFVIPKD
-115 TKISGKCGNTTF
+115 TKVNGKCGNTTF
-127 SFLTEK
+127 TFIADK
-133 AYTAVTAQVATLA
+133 AYTAVSNEVAT
-146 NPTVP
+146 NPLGPRVYTAT
-151 GVYLPRT
+151 GVEVY
-158 FTVAA
+158 
-163 VDVFQGRLIT
+163 QGRLMT
-173 ETLDIADT
+173 ETLDISDT
-181 VLSNN
+181 TLSNE
-186 MIDTRSLYVEVNGV
+186 MIDSSSLYVEVNNE

-215 KVFYLQPEEDEK
+215 KVFYLQPEEDNK

-232 GQDKFGVQPE
+232 GQDKFGKQPTAG
-242 SSDVITAKYRINS
+242 DTITAKYRITS
-255 AEEAN
+255 GPDAN
-260 GVTSMTSSG
+260 GVTSMTSNG
-269 IAGASNVSITVTSP
+269 IAGAGSVNITVTSP
-283 SVGGSS
+283 SAGGLLT
-289 AETNESIRT
+289 ETSESIRM

-332 YGGDEVDPPQFGK
+332 YGGDEVEPPQFGK

-357 AADFEIASFTD
+357 AADFEIASFSD

-409 IRSEVK
+409 IRSEVMAALT
-415 SAVTGYSTSSL
+415 SYSTTNLS
-426 ADFNKTLRQSRLSAT
+426 DFNKTLRQSRLAAA

-446 GSIIS
+446 NSIIS

-461 VVPILNTIQNPAFSY
+461 VVPILSTVQNPAFSY
-476 ETSLVKPYAYDA
+476 ETALVQPYAYDA
-488 ITGLSGFTPAIRT
+488 TTGLSGFTPAVRT
-501 TKLTIEGTVCRLQ
+501 SKLTIEGTLVTLQ

-521 MAVTASSTSPSVF
+521 MAVTASTATTSVF

-539 TINYITGAV
+539 TINYSTGAI
-548 KLSNLIVDSFEGN
+548 KLSNLIVDSFEGG
-561 AIKFIANSVA
+561 AVKFIANSVA

-582 TIRDEDITV
+582 TIRGEDITV

>member
-6 PVTNLDFF
+6 PVQNLDFF
-14 ETKAA
+14 ETKSA
-19 LKTFLSNQTR
+19 LKTYLSNQTR

-42 LLDLLSY
+42 LLDLLAY

-95 IVTFNIT
+95 VVTFTIT
-102 ASQAGNFFIIPKD
+102 ATQSGNFFIIPKD

-127 SFLTEK
+127 TFLTEK
-133 AYTAVTAQVATLA
+133 AYTAVTAMTNASS
-146 NPTVP
+146 
-151 GVYLPRT
+151 PRT
-158 FTVAA
+158 FLAQNVE
-163 VDVFQGRLIT
+163 VYQGRLIT
-173 ETLDIADT
+173 ETLDTSNT

-186 MIDTRSLYVEVNGV
+186 MIDTRSLYVEVNGE

-227 YSIQF
+227 YSLQF
-232 GQDKFGVQPE
+232 GQDKFGKQPTAG
-242 SSDVITAKYRINS
+242 DNITAKYRINS

-269 IAGASNVSITVTSP
+269 LPGASNVSIVVTTPSNGGLSP
-283 SVGGSS
+283 
-289 AETNESIRT
+289 ETTESIRA

-319 LRSRFPNIEAISV
+319 LRNRFPNIEAISV

-389 IDTVVDV
+389 IDTVVDI

-409 IRSEVK
+409 IRSEITNAIT
-415 SAVTGYSTSSL
+415 SYSTSNL
-426 ADFNKTLRQSRLSAT
+426 ADFNKTLRQSRLAAT
-441 LDSVD
+441 LDAVD
-446 GSIIS
+446 NSIIS

-461 VVPILNTIQNPAFSY
+461 YVPVLSTVTNPAFSY
-476 ETSLVKPYAYDA
+476 ETALVQPYAYDA
-488 ITGLSGFTPAIRT
+488 TTGLSGFTPAVRT
-501 TKLTIEGTVCRLQ
+501 TKLTIEGTLCTLQ

-521 MAVTASSTSPSVF
+521 MAVTASTASVSVF

-539 TINYITGAV
+539 TINYSTGAI
-548 KLSNLIVDSFEGN
+548 KLSNLVVDSYEGS

-582 TIRDEDITV
+582 TIRGEDITV
-591 NVTSLTE
+591 NVTTLTE